1 MSSPAAGNEYVSF
14 VELMRLETINDVTYR
29 STAQPFCPGGNIV
42 NSMGRAYGG
51 HVYAQAAWAAAQTL
65 PEGGF
70 VLHNITGWFILPG
83 LLDVPFVYKV
93 HNIRDGRSYCTRIV
107 NVTQASGKGVCFTC
121 TCSFKTEESSELDAQ
136 ESIDLWQKYNSVLQ
150 SKTPDNF
157 PEAPGMDVPRYHN
170 LLKNGHPNDKF
181 PGLTMKRVDMSAFN
195 DPREPLDRRQLIFY
209 KPIGELP
216 PDFNLHMCA
225 HLYASDR
232 NSLFIVANHLGV
244 GGSFSQMGSL
254 THTVTFHAPLSD
266 LRLESKESW
275 KHPQGNWFCK
285 EDRTDRASVGRA
297 DFHSRVFSPDGVHVM
312 SIMQDG
318 MVRIGERPAGKDEPR
333 L

>member
-42 NSMGRAYGG
+42 KSMGRAYGG

-121 TCSFKTEESSELDAQ
+121 TCSFKTEELSELDAR

-157 PEAPGMDVPRYHN
+157 PEAPGMDVPRYHK

-181 PGLTMKRVDMSAFN
+181 PGLTMKRVDMTAFN

-209 KPIGELP
+209 RPVGELP
-216 PDFNLHMCA
+216 SDLNLHMCA

-254 THTVTFHAPLSD
+254 AHTVIFHAPLKD
-266 LRLESKESW
+266 LRLERKASSSS
-275 KHPQGNWFCK
+275 PQGDWFCK

-297 DFHSRVFSPDGVHVM
+297 NFHSRVFSPDGVHVM
-312 SIMQDG
+312 SIVQDG
-318 MVRIGERPAGKDEPR
+318 MVRIGERPAGKDISR